1 MSVPAEIPQPSVAE
15 LTGAQKV
22 AILLMAVG
30 EEAST
35 EITKNLS
42 PEEVES
48 ISFEIAK
55 LRRVE
60 PEVIEEIIHEWQH
73 TEHAAFSLAHGG
85 VDYASRILTK
95 AFGEQKASSV
105 LKRIEAQL
113 HVDISLTHLRN
124 ADPKQLVAVLRNEHP
139 QAIALTLAFLDAG
152 QTASVIREFDPE
164 IGSEILMRMA
174 RMEKVQPDCLR
185 VIEEMMGSESDLS
198 LSGDGSAAGG
208 PVAVAEVLN
217 LVAAGLEKE
226 LLDGVA
232 EQDVELAEEIKKP
245 DVRLRG
251 HRQPRRHRCH
261 QASPRCG
268 YPGAGPRPQARQRG
282 AQGEDPVHHVF
293 ACAGLPERGD
303 GVPRTA
309 TRQRCRGGAGE
320 HRRDGAGS
328 RGGRRDRNR
337 RRR

>member
-1 MSVPAEIPQPSVAE
+1 M
-15 LTGAQKV
+15 
-22 AILLMAVG
+22 
-30 EEAST
+30 
-35 EITKNLS
+35 
-42 PEEVES
+42 
-48 ISFEIAK
+48 
-55 LRRVE
+55 
-60 PEVIEEIIHEWQH
+60 IEEIIHEWQH

-85 VDYASRILTK
+85 VDYANRILTK

-139 QAIALTLAFLDAG
+139 QAIALTLAFLDAA

-185 VIEEMMGSESDLS
+185 VIEEMMGSQSDIS

-208 PVAVAEVLN
+208 PVTVAEVLN

-232 EQDVELAEEIKKP
+232 EQDVEARRRDQEP
-245 DVRLRG
+245 DVHLRG
-251 HRQPRRHRCH
+251 HRQPRRHRGH
-261 QASPRCG
+261 QALARRGHPRA
-268 YPGAGPRPQARQRG
+268 GARPQARQRR
-282 AQGEDPVHHVF
+282 AQ
-293 ACAGLPERGD
+293 
-303 GVPRTA
+303 
-309 TRQRCRGGAGE
+309 
-320 HRRDGAGS
+320 
-328 RGGRRDRNR
+328 R
-337 RRR
+337 RRSCPPCRRVRGTL